1 MIQKTITKTIKIIIT
16 LIILSGSHFINVI
29 CTVDSSFSHANID
42 SGFGILVL
50 AGLSYGSR
58 KLYMKEKEQ

>member
-1 MIQKTITKTIKIIIT
+1 MIQKTITKIIKIIIT
-16 LIILSGSHFINVI
+16 LIILAGGHFINVI
-29 CTVDSSFSHANID
+29 CNFDSSFLHANID

-58 KLYMKEKEQ
+58 KLYMHGKEQ